1 MAFSFLH
8 FEGKCKLLKNS
19 KDYNNNNNKYNE
31 NPTKKRSSLIGF
43 LGYLIS
49 V

>member
-19 KDYNNNNNKYNE
+19 IDYNNNKYNE
-31 NPTKKRSSLIGF
+31 NPTKNRSSLIGF
-43 LGYLIS
+43 LGHLIS